1 MDKIKVH
8 SSLLGNPAVRRKLSQ
23 KKLTPLCKLEKSVNQ
38 FEDHTKRKTE
48 ERKPSIRKKKPMAR
62 PEKDGVAINCLSN
75 PNLAP
80 AMARNM
86 FSLFHF

>member
-1 MDKIKVH
+1 MLAGPMGI
-8 SSLLGNPAVRRKLSQ
+8 N
-23 KKLTPLCKLEKSVNQ
+23 
-38 FEDHTKRKTE
+38 TKRKICLGLLRT
-48 ERKPSIRKKKPMAR
+48 RFYLVKVTKKKPMAR

-80 AMARNM
+80 AMATNM